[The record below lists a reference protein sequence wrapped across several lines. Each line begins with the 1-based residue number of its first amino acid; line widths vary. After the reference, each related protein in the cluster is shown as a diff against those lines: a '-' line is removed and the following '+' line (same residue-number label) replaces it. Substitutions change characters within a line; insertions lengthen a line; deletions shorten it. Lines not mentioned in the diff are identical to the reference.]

1 MTDKIRIVGE
11 FTDLDSGTVREFASS
26 LDGVQ
31 TVSFLKAGV
40 EQIDQA
46 AEAAEAAAPEA
57 EPV

>member
-11 FTDLDSGTVREFASS
+11 FTDLDSGTVTEFASS

-40 EQIDQA
+40 EQIDFA
-46 AEAAEAAAPEA
+46 AEAAEKVEPEG
-57 EPV
+57 EPA